1 VGVPHDKPT
10 ELNPVERGPLAYI
23 GGYIITKLTQI
34 NRKKKDNVN
43 EQIQALLQS
52 MKSTGTA
59 NSFIAN
65 RTRGGLTSPSDD
77 LVNILE
83 AAELACRDEVTKSLG
98 IIRNIPTDT
107 IYNAIVES
115 PKVKSLW
122 ENIVISCSIELSST
136 TQKLCL
142 ENILKLYLKV
152 RAFSYA
158 KDYVSKYRISEKKDK
173 NKALRNELKRQGS
186 D

>member
-1 VGVPHDKPT
+1 M
-10 ELNPVERGPLAYI
+10 NPVKRGPLAYI
-23 GGYIITKLTQI
+23 GGYIITKLAQI

-43 EQIQALLQS
+43 EQIRALLQS
-52 MKSTGTA
+52 MKSTGPA

-83 AAELACRDEVTKSLG
+83 AAELAFRDEVTKSLG
-98 IIRNIPTDT
+98 ILRNIPTDT
-107 IYNAIVES
+107 IYNAIAES

-122 ENIVISCSIELSST
+122 EIIVISCSFELSST

-158 KDYVSKYRISEKKDK
+158 KAKQSFKK
-173 NKALRNELKRQGS
+173 
-186 D
+186 

>member
-1 VGVPHDKPT
+1 MCDLLNCDDFRVVNLIMTQLPDFLVGHYNTAIQRQRHGESQGESSSGVTHDKPT

-23 GGYIITKLTQI
+23 GGHIIPKLTQT

-52 MKSTGTA
+52 MKSTGPA

-77 LVNILE
+77 LE
-83 AAELACRDEVTKSLG
+83 AAELAF
-98 IIRNIPTDT
+98 
-107 IYNAIVES
+107 S

-158 KDYVSKYRISEKKDK
+158 KDYVSK
-173 NKALRNELKRQGS
+173 
-186 D
+186 